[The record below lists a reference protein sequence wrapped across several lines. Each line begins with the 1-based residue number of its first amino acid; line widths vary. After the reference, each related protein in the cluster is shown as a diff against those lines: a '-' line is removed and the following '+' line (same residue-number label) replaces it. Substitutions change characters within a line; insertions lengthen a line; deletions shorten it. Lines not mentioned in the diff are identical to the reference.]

1 MSTASVLVVEDDP
14 DVREMIAT
22 ALELEG
28 ADVLT
33 AANGKEAY
41 DIARAR
47 LPKLIILDL
56 MMPVMTGE
64 EFRNAQLALDTIR
77 DIPVV
82 VLSAHHDTQQIA
94 ARMNAVAW
102 LHKPVDIDALHDIL
116 KTFST

>member
-1 MSTASVLVVEDDP
+1 MASTSVLVVEDDP

-33 AANGKEAY
+33 AANGREAF
-41 DIARAR
+41 DLARAH
-47 LPKLIILDL
+47 LPRLIILDL

-64 EFRNAQLALDTIR
+64 EFRSAQLAHDTIR

-82 VLSAHHDTQQIA
+82 VLSAHHDAPQIA
-94 ARMNAVAW
+94 ARLNAVAC
-102 LHKPVDIDALHDIL
+102 LHKPIDIDQLQDVL
-116 KTFST
+116 KRWTG